1 MPNYR
6 RSYQPGG
13 CWFFTV
19 NLQNRRSDL
28 LVQQFELLRQCVHY
42 TQAVKPFKMLAW
54 VVLPEHLHT
63 IWCLPANDS
72 DYASRWQLLKLTF
85 SRELRKNYQQLAV
98 HQGKIWQRGYWEH
111 LIRNDADFKNHF
123 DYVHRNPL
131 KHQLVRRVQ
140 DWPLSSFHYYVRQGV
155 YQPDWCS

>member
-28 LVQQFELLRQCVHY
+28 LVQQFKLLSQSLHH
-42 TQAVKPFKMLAW
+42 TQTAKPFKMLAW

-63 IWCLPANDS
+63 IWRLPATDS

-85 SRELRKNYQQLAV
+85 SRELHKNTGQSTG

-131 KHQLVRRVQ
+131 KHQLVRQVQ
-140 DWPLSSFHYYVRQGV
+140 DWPLSSFHHYVKRGI
-155 YQPDWCS
+155 YPPDWCG